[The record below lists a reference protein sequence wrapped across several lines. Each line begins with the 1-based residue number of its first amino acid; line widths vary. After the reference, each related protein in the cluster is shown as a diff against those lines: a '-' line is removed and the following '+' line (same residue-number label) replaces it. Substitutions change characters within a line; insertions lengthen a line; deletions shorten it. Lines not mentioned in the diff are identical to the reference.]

1 MRDFVCAD
9 GGLSVGSSERFGILD
24 LGISWLE
31 SADKDLTAGGCGD
44 DECDPASFGEDVG
57 GGELEGRLLEP
68 SATGL
73 GSVPFELGDAVERN
87 VGGREA
93 EIYLHAAD
101 ALEHGV
107 WLDVG
112 AVGVLDADDAGESGH
127 GINFEF
133 LNVEWGMGNFEW
145 RAVWYGSGGSGGLV
159 IF

>member
-9 GGLSVGSSERFGILD
+9 GGLSVGSAERFGILD

-31 SADKDLTAGGCGD
+31 SADQDLTSGGGGD
-44 DECDPASFGEDVG
+44 YEGDPSSFGEDVG
-57 GGELEGRLLEP
+57 GGELEYRSLEP
-68 SATGL
+68 SAAGL
-73 GSVPFELGDAVERN
+73 GSVPLELWDAVERN

-112 AVGVLDADDAGESGH
+112 AVGVLYAHDAGESGH
-127 GINFEF
+127 GI
-133 LNVEWGMGNFEW
+133 
-145 RAVWYGSGGSGGLV
+145 
-159 IF
+159 